1 MHIVFAL
8 GRLGGGREPQLP
20 FHSRR
25 KNCLVFVASLFFTAL
40 CAVAL
45 SGCAADSDPH
55 RSAAPGVQHKVASGR
70 KGLNAPTP
78 QQALLKADGAAM
90 AAAAAPAGTVPAD
103 GPFTLNSPAL
113 KDGDVWPSK
122 FAGSDPSRTSSPCPG
137 QNVSPPL
144 SWSNAPSATQSFA
157 ILMFDPDGSNGLGVV
172 HWVAYDIPPSKMSLS
187 EGEAS
192 ESPKTW
198 IGGKNVVGSDRYFGP
213 CGPAGHALHHYI
225 ITVVATDIPPGILMP
240 GLTHAE
246 LTQQLRGH
254 ALAPAS
260 IVGRYTRPSS

>member
-1 MHIVFAL
+1 MKHIIATL
-8 GRLGGGREPQLP
+8 LTTGGFLA
-20 FHSRR
+20 
-25 KNCLVFVASLFFTAL
+25 ASLL
-40 CAVAL
+40 AVPAAR
-45 SGCAADSDPH
+45 AAD
-55 RSAAPGVQHKVASGR
+55 A
-70 KGLNAPTP
+70 
-78 QQALLKADGAAM
+78 
-90 AAAAAPAGTVPAD
+90 
-103 GPFTLNSPAL
+103 FTLSSPAIQDNGTL
-113 KDGDVWPSK
+113 ATKN
-122 FAGSDPSRTSSPCPG
+122 ACSDKQRTPNCVG
-137 QNVSPPL
+137 ENVSPPL

-157 ILMFDPDGSNGLGVV
+157 IFMFDPDGSNGLGIV

-198 IGGKNVVGSDRYFGP
+198 VGGKNVVGSDRYFGP

-225 ITVVATDIPPGILMP
+225 ITVVATDIPSGTLMP

-246 LTQQLRGH
+246 LTEQLRGH